1 MPRMILATSKYLCMD
16 DVLAFRASSK
26 TLFENQ
32 TKEAEIHAATDL
44 IHLFETGNDSEVIAV
59 CECLVKRK
67 KFIRSFRLHRAFRS
81 WQVPLTSKKNMRRF
95 KSSADGE
102 TMRWVKKAQ
111 EVMDVRRRHRPRKWT
126 RGWIRKQILTWLD

>member
-1 MPRMILATSKYLCMD
+1 MILATSKYLSMD

-32 TKEAEIHAATDL
+32 TKEAEIHAALDL
-44 IHLFETGNDSEVIAV
+44 IHLFETGNDSEVVAV

-67 KFIRSFRLHRAFRS
+67 KFIRSWRLHRAFRS
-81 WQVPLTSKKNMRRF
+81 WQEPLTNKKHMRRF
-95 KSSADGE
+95 KSSDSE

-111 EVMDVRRRHRPRKWT
+111 EVMDVRRHRPRKWT
-126 RGWIRKQILTWLD
+126 RRWIRKQILTWIDI